1 MINKILLCFV
11 FSLICFNHVGAQEIF
26 NEYQGTWRAEVLDI
40 LKTDLRNIPG
50 TEKSERIQ
58 TLSARVIDGPKK
70 GEVVTIKNDFLNL
83 KEGSKFYFSYNV
95 DVGGVQSYSVLSVDR
110 RAPLIFLIVMFSLA
124 VVVFGG
130 FQGLRSLLALAGSF
144 LAVFY
149 ILIPGLLSGWHPLLA
164 SFSVA
169 AGILFAAIFFTHG
182 LNRESLVA
190 YTGTMISV
198 ILTSVFAL
206 IAVKMTSITGFASDE
221 AVYLD
226 FDTKGSLDFA
236 SILLGAIIIGV
247 LGVLDDIAITQAAV
261 VTELYGSNPNLSKFE
276 VYRRAI
282 RIGREHVGALVNTLV
297 LAYTGT
303 SLPLLLYF
311 SFSTSTLGSIINTE
325 IIATEIVRAVV
336 GSLGLILTVPIVTSL
351 AVFYLKDYK
360 GGNSHHHGAHH

>member
-1 MINKILLCFV
+1 MKRILFAAALL
-11 FSLICFNHVGAQEIF
+11 LISFNHVNGQEVF
-26 NEYQGTWRAEVLDI
+26 SEYQGTWRAEVLNI
-40 LKTDLRNIPG
+40 LKTEPRIIPG
-50 TEKSERIQ
+50 TENSENIQ
-58 TLSARVIDGPKK
+58 TLSARIIDGPKK
-70 GEVVTIKNDFLNL
+70 GEVVTIKNDFLKL
-83 KEGSKFYFSYNV
+83 KEGSKFYFSYNI
-95 DVGGVQSYSVLSVDR
+95 DVGGVHNYNVLSVDR
-110 RAPLIFLIVMFSLA
+110 RGPLIFLIAMFSLA

-149 ILIPGLLSGWHPLLA
+149 ILVPGLLGGWHPLIA

-182 LNRESLVA
+182 LNKESLVA
-190 YTGTMISV
+190 YTGTMIAV

-206 IAVKMTSITGFASDE
+206 IAVKMTGLTGFATDE

-226 FDTKGSLDFA
+226 FDTKGALDFT

-261 VTELYGSNPNLSKFE
+261 VTELYGSNPSLSKLE

-297 LAYTGT
+297 LAYTGA

-311 SFSTSTLGSIINTE
+311 SLSTSTLGSIVNTE

-336 GSLGLILTVPIVTSL
+336 GSLGLILTVPIVTIL

-360 GGNSHHHGAHH
+360 GGHSHHHGARH